1 MSDDSFQYT
10 TAIRE
15 IRAMTARKK
24 VIQGSTS
31 SGKTYGI
38 IPVLIDRAIK
48 VPGLKI
54 TVVNETIPAA
64 KDGPVDIF
72 KKIMQ
77 GTGRWRESG
86 WIGNPIEYTFAN
98 GSRIQFKSFDSEG
111 KAKASGKRD
120 ILFLN
125 EANHIDFRIADA
137 LMIRSK
143 ETYLDYNPDNEFWA
157 HTEILTE
164 DNSEFLLLTYEDNE
178 ALPAETLEDMLSKRN
193 KAFHNPL
200 IEGDALFNEDNI
212 KSKYWANWW
221 RVYGLGQTGRLQGL
235 VFEDWEVVDEM
246 PSAAKLTGYGI
257 DFGFSKSPFS
267 MVGVW
272 KMDGAYYFDEVVY
285 KTGLT
290 NQQAADLAKKNGMDI
305 SLQAYADNAEP
316 KSIRELQIE
325 GINVMGCDSKRD
337 LRDNVIRQL
346 QGGTFYVTKRSTN
359 IVNELNRFKWA
370 TDRTGEPTGKPIKD
384 HDHAMDAIFYFI
396 GTNDKYSGSY

>member
-1 MSDDSFQYT
+1 MAEDKFTYT
-10 TAIRE
+10 TAIRK
-15 IRAMTARKK
+15 IRAMKARKK

-38 IPVLIDRAIK
+38 IPVLIHRAAK
-48 VPGLKI
+48 EAGLKI

-125 EANHIDFRIADA
+125 EANHIEFRIADA

-143 ETYLDYNPDNEFWA
+143 ETYLDYNPDNEFYA

-164 DNSEFLLLTYEDNE
+164 ENSEFLLLTYKDNE
-178 ALPAETLEDMLSKRN
+178 ALPEETLEDMLSKRT

-200 IEGDALFNEDNI
+200 IDGDGLFNEENV

-235 VFEDWEVVDEM
+235 VFEDWEVVDEI
-246 PSAAKLTGYGI
+246 PEGSVLQGYGI
-257 DFGFSKSPFS
+257 DFGFSKSPFA
-267 MVGVW
+267 MVAVY
-272 KMDGAYYFDEVVY
+272 KLDGKYYFEEVVY
-285 KTGLT
+285 STGLT
-290 NQQAADLAKKNGMDI
+290 NQQAADMAKEKGINPNVM
-305 SLQAYADNAEP
+305 AYADCAEP
-316 KSIRELQIE
+316 KSIKELQVE
-325 GINVMGCDSKRD
+325 GINVMACDSKID
-337 LRDNVIRQL
+337 LRDNVIRKMS
-346 QGGTFYVTKRSTN
+346 GDTFYVTKRSTN
-359 IVNELNRFKWA
+359 VIEELNHFKWA
-370 TDRTGEPTGKPIKD
+370 TDRSGEPTNKPIKAW
-384 HDHAMDAIFYFI
+384 DHALDGVFYFI
-396 GTNDKYSGSY
+396 GTYDKYSGEY

>member
-1 MSDDSFQYT
+1 MSDDSFKYT
-10 TAIRE
+10 TAIKK
-15 IRAMTARKK
+15 IRRMKARKK

-77 GTGRWRESG
+77 GTRRWRESG
-86 WIGNPIEYTFAN
+86 WISNPLEYTFAN

-200 IEGDALFNEDNI
+200 IEGDALFNEDNL

-257 DFGFSKSPFS
+257 DFGFSKSPFA

>member
-10 TAIRE
+10 TAIKK
-15 IRAMTARKK
+15 IRRMKARKK

-38 IPVLIDRAIK
+38 IPDLIDRAAK
-48 VPGLKI
+48 EPGLKI

-178 ALPAETLEDMLSKRN
+178 ALPPETLEDMLSKRN

-221 RVYGLGQTGRLQGL
+221 RVYGMGKTGRLQGL

-246 PSAAKLTGYGI
+246 PSAAKLMGYGI

-316 KSIRELQIE
+316 KSIKELQIE